1 MHRRLLAFFAFALL
15 ISFFIVPQPSLAAPQ
30 ITIDS
35 SAGFQNK
42 VKYEKGLPLQ
52 FTITNDGSAF
62 SGDLVLSFSE
72 TYNLGAGIA
81 MPIELA
87 EGETKTVQIAASGLT
102 DTYYSGGTGDQNIFL
117 FEGGWEDGKSIAFK
131 GSKKIQPSNYSP
143 MSVFVATLTDNQD
156 RLLPLKQLSIPS
168 TEGVEVFHLNQ
179 LKNFTLPTE
188 AQAWDMIDFLVI
200 DEFSY
205 SDLPA
210 PTQQAIL
217 LWLQQGGHV
226 ITGSSSNLEAE
237 LGNLSEYLPLNLAD
251 SKEMTIPGLEKPVPV
266 FEATAKEGAVVKL
279 QKDGQVLAASQSVG
293 SGSLTQLSFSIGDET
308 VSGQKGYS
316 QMISNFFPSSVAN
329 YNAMGGQSILD
340 YMTYEV
346 GSVNELFDSFEVS
359 KPFIITIIVLYIL
372 LIVPILYIVLKKKD
386 KREYA
391 WFIIPTIALLTSI
404 GLFAFG
410 AKDRIGNPQI
420 QQTGFFEVDA
430 DSGLK
435 GYYVNSLL
443 SNRGGDYEFTAP
455 SSTTMT
461 HRLASEFSS
470 TQPYLSAMLE
480 KGAASNQMTLRDMRY
495 WSVGSIMGQSYIE
508 DSGDFGIDLEVANEK
523 ITGTIQNNF
532 PFTVESVSIWTG
544 TRLIDIGKLNPGEE
558 LVVDETVQSAILSP
572 AAPIGQSYSYQP
584 IADLKELEKARRQTL
599 LSTSYE
605 QLSQNGKTPYI
616 IGYTQD
622 AIVPITLENQR
633 ASVESVHLIAQSFT
647 PKLSLSGAITLN
659 TDVFSMNLASA
670 NNNSYFENI
679 PNDPY
684 LYYLEPGEYEL
695 TYTLPED
702 VELKKAAWDELSVT
716 KSATNLT
723 VSIFN
728 YESEEYDEITESNQK
743 FTDNAKDYLNAEGAI
758 KLKLNMTEN
767 NSGIPEVVVPKV
779 KLKGVIAP

>member
-1 MHRRLLAFFAFALL
+1 MHKRLLAYFAFALL
-15 ISFFIVPQPSLAAPQ
+15 FSFLILPQPSLAAPQ

-42 VKYEKGLPLQ
+42 VKMEKGLPLQ

-72 TYNLGAGIA
+72 TYNLGAGMA
-81 MPIELA
+81 LPIELA
-87 EGETKTVQIAASGLT
+87 EGETKTLQIAASGLT

-168 TEGVEVFHLNQ
+168 SEGIEVFHLNQ

-188 AQAWDMIDFLVI
+188 AQAWDMIDVLVI
-200 DEFSY
+200 DEFTY

-217 LWLQQGGHV
+217 LWVQQGGHV

-251 SKEMTIPGLEKPVPV
+251 SKETTIPGLENPVPV
-266 FEATAKEGAVVKL
+266 FRASAKEGAVVKL
-279 QKDGQVLAASQSVG
+279 KKDDQVLAASQSIG
-293 SGSLTQLSFSIGDET
+293 SGSLTQMSFSLGDET

-316 QMISNFFPSSVAN
+316 QMLSNLFPSSLAN
-329 YNAMGGQSILD
+329 YNNMGGQSILD
-340 YMTYEV
+340 TMTYEV
-346 GSVNELFDSFEVS
+346 GNVNELFESFEVS
-359 KPFIITIIVLYIL
+359 KPFIIIVILLYIL
-372 LIVPILYIVLKKKD
+372 LIVPILYMVLKKKD

-391 WFIIPTIALLTSI
+391 WFIIPTIAIVTSI

-443 SNRGGDYEFTAP
+443 SNRGGDYQFTAP

-461 HRLASEFSS
+461 HRLASDFSS

-523 ITGTIQNNF
+523 ITGSIQNNF
-532 PFTVESVSIWTG
+532 PFAVESVSIWTG

-584 IADLKELEKARRQTL
+584 IANLKELEKARRQSL
-599 LSTSYE
+599 LTTSYE
-605 QLSQNGKTPYI
+605 QLSQKGKAPYVI
-616 IGYTQD
+616 AYARD

-633 ASVESVHLIAQSFT
+633 ASVESVHLIAQSFK
-647 PKLSLSGAITLN
+647 PKLSLSGDITLN
-659 TDVFSMNLASA
+659 VDAFSMNLAGI
-670 NNNSYFENI
+670 NNTGYFENVST
-679 PNDPY
+679 DPY
-684 LYYLEPGEYEL
+684 LFYLEPGEYEL
-695 TYTLPED
+695 TFTLPED
-702 VELKKAAWDELSVT
+702 LELKKAVWNELSVT
-716 KSATNLT
+716 KSAPNLN
-723 VSIFN
+723 VSILN
-728 YESEEYDEITESNQK
+728 HKSGDYEELTESNQK
-743 FTDNAKDYLNAEGAI
+743 FADNAKEYLNAEGAI
-758 KLKLNMTEN
+758 KFKLDMSD
-767 NSGIPEVVVPKV
+767 NSGIPEVVMPKV